1 MATSKFTDLAL
12 LWPFANELDQTLFV
26 YNFSRTRDYVDLG
39 LPLHDSMA
47 MFTLSTALGHILMD
61 DSMPQFYLVA
71 PENSGDAC
79 KDKNRHLIY
88 IGGGIHNQAVRN
100 GRVQVHPCHI
110 APKGFPQIPP
120 FQETPHRTPR
130 WKSDGLIFRAKSSF
144 PV

>member
-61 DSMPQFYLVA
+61 DSMPQFYLVG

-79 KDKNRHLIY
+79 KD
-88 IGGGIHNQAVRN
+88 RN
-100 GRVQVHPCHI
+100 
-110 APKGFPQIPP
+110 K
-120 FQETPHRTPR
+120 
-130 WKSDGLIFRAKSSF
+130 GLIVLCGSKRLSI
-144 PV
+144 